1 MHYEVGRERSITLH
15 PTSRNPSAA
24 RGRRLDRYTC
34 ANDGVSSARCEACLL
49 SLPPPRHARRL
60 EDAEDHRYAERK
72 LEAIR
77 GVARVDSRAC
87 EDPHVAVR

>member
-1 MHYEVGRERSITLH
+1 MHYELGKQQSITMH

-34 ANDGVSSARCEACLL
+34 ANDGATSARCEAC
-49 SLPPPRHARRL
+49 SSACRRHATRRL

-72 LEAIR
+72 LEANR
-77 GVARVDSRAC
+77 GAARVDSART
-87 EDPHVAVR
+87 HVAVRR